1 MGGSPYGGFIE
12 FLSGFGLDFFNF
24 DIDGFDIAE
33 ACMQVFRFLDSVF
46 AVLGFD
52 SARIVGVVLD
62 GDFKLLCHGDSP
74 LV

>member
-12 FLSGFGLDFFNF
+12 FLSGFGLDFFNY
-24 DIDGFDIAE
+24 DIDFLDIAE
-33 ACMQVFRFLDSVF
+33 AGMKLSCYSDSVF